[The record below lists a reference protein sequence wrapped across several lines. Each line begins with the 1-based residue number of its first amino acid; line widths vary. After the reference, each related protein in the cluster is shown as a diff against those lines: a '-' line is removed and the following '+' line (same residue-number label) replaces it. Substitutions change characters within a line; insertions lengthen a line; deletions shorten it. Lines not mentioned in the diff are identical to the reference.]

1 MTDRVERITS
11 QDLELVVALLDHLP
25 GMVAYWDD
33 HLRNQVANAAYVEWF
48 GIAPGDMKGMHIRD
62 LLGTEVYEKNLPYIK
77 AALAGRPQSFNRTLT
92 DTAGRT
98 RYTQAAYIPWL
109 RDDEVHGFFVLVTDI
124 TERVLAEQTLAAS
137 VAELALL
144 EERQRVAADLHDIVI
159 QTLYAA
165 GMSLNRLSR
174 ELDPAQAEEANQVID
189 QIDEAIRSLRTAIRG
204 AGRTLDTRTFI
215 ADLTQVVE
223 SAAPMLGFVP
233 RMVTEGLTDLVPTAA
248 RPEILAVVQEAL
260 TNIAKHARATQATVS
275 LTVAG
280 VEVRLAITD
289 DGVGIGQTTRR
300 SGLANLA
307 ARAQMLGGDL
317 SVHANEPKGTILDWH
332 VPSSLAQ
339 GGLPPRPVADRLD
352 PA

>member
-1 MTDRVERITS
+1 MRDRVERITS

-25 GMVAYWDD
+25 GMVAYWDERL
-33 HLRNQVANAAYVEWF
+33 HNQVANAAYLEWF
-48 GIAPGDMKGMHIRD
+48 GIAPEDIKGMHIRD
-62 LLGTEVYEKNLPYIK
+62 LLGAEVYEKNLPYIK

-92 DTAGRT
+92 DTSGRT

-109 RDDEVHGFFVLVTDI
+109 IAGEPRGFFVLVTDI

-165 GMSLNRLSR
+165 GMSLSRLSR
-174 ELDPAQAEEANQVID
+174 ELDPTQAEEANQIID
-189 QIDEAIRSLRTAIRG
+189 RIDEAIRSLRTAIRG
-204 AGRTLDTRTFI
+204 ATRTLDARTFI

-223 SAAPMLGFVP
+223 AAAPMLGFVP
-233 RMVTEGLTDLVPTAA
+233 RIITEGLTDLVPTDA

-260 TNIAKHARATQATVS
+260 TNVAKHARATHATVS

-280 VEVRLAITD
+280 AEVRLAISD
-289 DGVGIGQTTRR
+289 DGIGIDGASRH

-307 ARAQMLGGDL
+307 TRA
-317 SVHANEPKGTILDWH
+317 
-332 VPSSLAQ
+332 
-339 GGLPPRPVADRLD
+339 
-352 PA
+352 